1 MGHILV
7 GLDGS
12 DRAAGVLK
20 AATLLAQSTKRKLVL
35 FRSFGLPP
43 EMPPDVWKLEE
54 GSLLESLRS
63 HAQDYLNACASSVPE
78 DLLAEV
84 RVEVG
89 VPWQSACN
97 VAKELSADL
106 IVIGSHGHSAF
117 DRLLG
122 TTAAK
127 IVNHAECSVLVV
139 RPATAGLPL
148 R

>member
-1 MGHILV
+1 MGPILV

-12 DRAAGVLK
+12 ERALGVLK
-20 AATLLAQSTKRKLVL
+20 AAIEFARSSANKLVL

-43 EMPPDVWKLEE
+43 EMPPDVWKLEQ

-63 HAQDYLNACASSVPE
+63 HAQAYLEECAASVPQE
-78 DLLAEV
+78 LLAAV

-89 VPWQSACN
+89 VPWQSACS
-97 VAKELSADL
+97 VAKELHAGL
-106 IVIGSHGHSAF
+106 IVIGSHGYGAF
-117 DRLLG
+117 DRLNG

-139 RPATAGLPL
+139 RHPQVP
-148 R
+148 

>member
-1 MGHILV
+1 MGYILV

-12 DRAAGVLK
+12 ERAPGVLK
-20 AATLLAQSTKRKLVL
+20 AAVDLARPGGHKLVL

-43 EMPPDVWKLEE
+43 EMPIDVWKLEQ
-54 GSLLESLRS
+54 GSLIETLRS
-63 HAQDYLNACASSVPE
+63 HALEYLEACASNVPK

-89 VPWQSACN
+89 VPWQSACTI
-97 VAKELSADL
+97 AKEMHANL
-106 IVIGSHGHSAF
+106 IVVGSHGYSAF

-139 RPATAGLPL
+139 RASPPA
-148 R
+148 